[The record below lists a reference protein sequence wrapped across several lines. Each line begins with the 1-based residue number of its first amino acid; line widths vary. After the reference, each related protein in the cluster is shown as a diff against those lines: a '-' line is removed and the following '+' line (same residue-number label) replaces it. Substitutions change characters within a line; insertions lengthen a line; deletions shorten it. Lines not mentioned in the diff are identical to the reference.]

1 MEKTKRPL
9 GVELLTRGYISENDI
24 DNVLTYQKKHPE
36 LQFGEIVYILQLC
49 SANKLLEVLSDKTG
63 YPSILITKTTL
74 KIAPTKF
81 FSIDYIKKNKVLP
94 FEINKE
100 KGIVKVAFANIDDE
114 KIEDE
119 IIKILA
125 KSDLILEKYITLGVL
140 IDESINVQQIDRNM
154 IIPIDGDVSKTVDKI
169 IKTSMGKRAS
179 DIHFEPFSDGIR
191 VRIRIDGELIVLG
204 VIEKMYMSQVIGR
217 IKSISNMYQEK
228 QESQDGRIASYPDY
242 NIRVSSQKNIYGDKI
257 VLRLLKKNATISE
270 ISDLGY
276 PDDDEFL
283 HRYFGRV
290 NGITIITAP
299 TGEGKTTTLYSI
311 INKLNNPNIN
321 ITTIE
326 DPVEIRIEGLNQIE
340 VNDNVTFFDSLRTVL
355 RQDPEII
362 LVGEIRDSETAQMAI
377 SAAHTGHYVLT
388 TLHAISAAEAI
399 TRLRKLGLSDYDISG
414 AVNTIVSQRLVR
426 RFCTCAEPRPFSLD
440 EKKIIKR
447 IEEKYNVKFDIE
459 GKTTYS
465 LVGCDKCNGV
475 GYYERIAIYE
485 LIEFTDTIR
494 DMLNRD
500 ASVGDIKKQILVEG
514 FKPIQVDAVEK
525 IIKGITSFQEVEKK
539 INLNM

>member
-36 LQFGEIVYILQLC
+36 LQFGEILYILQLC

-94 FEINKE
+94 FEIDKA

-169 IKTSMGKRAS
+169 IKTSMEKRAS

-311 INKLNNPNIN
+311 ISKLNNPNIN

-340 VNDNVTFFDSLRTVL
+340 VNDNITFFDSLRTVL

-426 RFCTCAEPRPFSLD
+426 RFCTCAEPRPFSLE

-447 IEEKYNVKFDIE
+447 VEEKYNVKFDIE

-514 FKPIQVDAVEK
+514 FKPIQVDAIEK
-525 IIKGITSFQEVEKK
+525 IIKGITSFSEVEKK

>member
-1 MEKTKRPL
+1 LEKTKRPL

-36 LQFGEIVYILQLC
+36 LQFGEILYILQLC
-49 SANKLLEVLSDKTG
+49 SANKLLDVLSDKTG
-63 YPSILITKTTL
+63 YPSVLITKTTL

-94 FEINKE
+94 FEIDKE

-169 IKTSMGKRAS
+169 IKASMEKRAS

-204 VIEKMYMSQVIGR
+204 VIEKTYMSQVIGR

-283 HRYFGRV
+283 NRYFGRV
-290 NGITIITAP
+290 NGITLITAP

-311 INKLNNPNIN
+311 ISKLNNPNIN

-340 VNDNVTFFDSLRTVL
+340 VNDNITFFDSLRTVL
-355 RQDPEII
+355 RQDPEVI
-362 LVGEIRDSETAQMAI
+362 LVGEIRDGETAQMAI

-399 TRLRKLGLSDYDISG
+399 TRLRKLGLSNYDISG
-414 AVNTIVSQRLVR
+414 AINTIVSQRLVR
-426 RFCTCAEPRPFSLD
+426 RFCTCAEPRPFSLE

-447 IEEKYNVKFDIE
+447 VEEKYNVKFDIE
-459 GKTTYS
+459 GKTTFS

-485 LIEFTDTIR
+485 LIEFTDNIR

-500 ASVGDIKKQILVEG
+500 ASVGDIKKQLMVEG
-514 FKPIQVDAVEK
+514 FKPIQVDAIEK
-525 IIKGITSFQEVEKK
+525 IIKGITSFSEVEKK

>member
-36 LQFGEIVYILQLC
+36 LQFGEILYILQLC

-94 FEINKE
+94 FEIDKA

-169 IKTSMGKRAS
+169 IKTSMEKRAS

-311 INKLNNPNIN
+311 ISKLNNPNIN

-340 VNDNVTFFDSLRTVL
+340 VNDNITFFDSLRTVL

-426 RFCTCAEPRPFSLD
+426 RFCTCAEPRPFSLE

-514 FKPIQVDAVEK
+514 FKPIQVDAIEK
-525 IIKGITSFQEVEKK
+525 IIKGITSFSEVEKK

>member
-36 LQFGEIVYILQLC
+36 LQFGEILYILQLC
-49 SANKLLEVLSDKTG
+49 SANKLLDVLSDKTG
-63 YPSILITKTTL
+63 YPSVLITKTTL

-94 FEINKE
+94 FEIDKE

-169 IKTSMGKRAS
+169 IKASMEKRAS

-204 VIEKMYMSQVIGR
+204 VIEKTYMSQVIGR

-283 HRYFGRV
+283 NRYFGRV
-290 NGITIITAP
+290 NGITLITAP

-311 INKLNNPNIN
+311 ISKLNNPNIN

-340 VNDNVTFFDSLRTVL
+340 VNDNITFFDSLRTVL
-355 RQDPEII
+355 RQDPEVI
-362 LVGEIRDSETAQMAI
+362 LVGEIRDGETAQMAI

-399 TRLRKLGLSDYDISG
+399 TRLRKLGLSNYDISG
-414 AVNTIVSQRLVR
+414 AINTIVSQRLVR
-426 RFCTCAEPRPFSLD
+426 RFCTCAEPRPFSLE

-447 IEEKYNVKFDIE
+447 VEEKYNVKFDIE
-459 GKTTYS
+459 GKTTFS

-485 LIEFTDTIR
+485 LIEFTDNIR

-500 ASVGDIKKQILVEG
+500 ASVGDIKKQLMVEG
-514 FKPIQVDAVEK
+514 FKPIQVDAIEK
-525 IIKGITSFQEVEKK
+525 IIKGITSFSEVEKK

>member
-1 MEKTKRPL
+1 
-9 GVELLTRGYISENDI
+9 
-24 DNVLTYQKKHPE
+24 
-36 LQFGEIVYILQLC
+36 
-49 SANKLLEVLSDKTG
+49 
-63 YPSILITKTTL
+63 
-74 KIAPTKF
+74 
-81 FSIDYIKKNKVLP
+81 
-94 FEINKE
+94 
-100 KGIVKVAFANIDDE
+100 
-114 KIEDE
+114 
-119 IIKILA
+119 
-125 KSDLILEKYITLGVL
+125 LILEKYITLGVL

-169 IKTSMGKRAS
+169 IKTSMEKRAS

-311 INKLNNPNIN
+311 ISKLNNPNIN

-340 VNDNVTFFDSLRTVL
+340 VNDNITFFDSLRTVL

-426 RFCTCAEPRPFSLD
+426 RFCTCAEPRPFSLE

-447 IEEKYNVKFDIE
+447 VEEKYNVKFDIE

-514 FKPIQVDAVEK
+514 FKPIQVDAIEK
-525 IIKGITSFQEVEKK
+525 IIKGITSFSEVEKK

>member
-36 LQFGEIVYILQLC
+36 LQFGEILYILQLC

-169 IKTSMGKRAS
+169 IKTSMEKRAS

-311 INKLNNPNIN
+311 ISKLNNPNIN

-340 VNDNVTFFDSLRTVL
+340 VNDNITFFDSLRTVL

-426 RFCTCAEPRPFSLD
+426 RFCTCAEPRPFSLE

-447 IEEKYNVKFDIE
+447 VEEKYNVKFDIE

-514 FKPIQVDAVEK
+514 FKPIQVDAIEK
-525 IIKGITSFQEVEKK
+525 IIKGITSFSEVEKK